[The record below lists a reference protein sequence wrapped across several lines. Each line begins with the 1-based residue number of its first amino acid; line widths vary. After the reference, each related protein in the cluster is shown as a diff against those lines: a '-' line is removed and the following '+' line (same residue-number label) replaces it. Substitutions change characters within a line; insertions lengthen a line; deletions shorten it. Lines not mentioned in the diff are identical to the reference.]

1 MSGRPVPSPPEVTVT
16 AVPGS
21 RALRPSR
28 WIFGNRGQRSASAR
42 IFRQVSGLKPY
53 RPDARLAAMG
63 RLRRAWVLA
72 GAVLVLAGAGCG
84 SGPASAPMR
93 LDAGP
98 AAAALVDPVHVSVS
112 GLPPA
117 GLVTVQAR
125 ALDRQGQPWVS
136 AAVFRASATG
146 TLNLAT
152 AVPVSGSYHVAD
164 AAGLLWS
171 LHPASGAT
179 PATGFTV
186 SAAGFT
192 VRLDV
197 LTGGRVR
204 ASATLQRELLGTA
217 STLTVRRDGFAG
229 TLYTSAA
236 VKPGAPAV
244 VVLGGAE
251 GGQDAAPA
259 IGLAMSGYP
268 ALALAYFDE
277 PGLPQCLCS
286 IPLEYFARAVSWL
299 RAQPAGRGRPV
310 VLYGAS
316 RGAEA
321 VLLLASYLP
330 HLADG
335 VVASSPTAA
344 INPANNVAQGPAW
357 TFGGQPLASV
367 QNIPVTRIR
376 VPLLMGDGGQDAV
389 LGLRGSGQ
397 HHHGR
402 TARLPRP
409 RASHQPVLPRRRAL
423 RLRLPPVLP
432 VLHHHRRG
440 GARRQRASRR
450 PGHRAILDPHDHL
463 PQPPHNP
470 PAHALLTQRST
481 PGRQI
486 GPVAEPLAS
495 ASHSRLPAR

>member
-1 MSGRPVPSPPEVTVT
+1 
-16 AVPGS
+16 
-21 RALRPSR
+21 
-28 WIFGNRGQRSASAR
+28 
-42 IFRQVSGLKPY
+42 
-53 RPDARLAAMG
+53 MG

-72 GAVLVLAGAGCG
+72 GAVLMLAGAGCG
-84 SGPASAPMR
+84 SGPAGAPVR

-125 ALDRQGQPWVS
+125 TLDPHGQPWVS
-136 AAVFRASATG
+136 AAVFRASAAG

-152 AVPVSGSYHVAD
+152 AVPVSGSYHTAD
-164 AAGLLWS
+164 AAGLFWS
-171 LHPASGAT
+171 LHPAPGTNQAT
-179 PATGFTV
+179 NFSS

-192 VRLDV
+192 VRLEV

-204 ASATLQRELLGTA
+204 ASATLRRLLPV
-217 STLTVRRDGFAG
+217 TVSVQAVHRDGFAG
-229 TLYTSAA
+229 LLYTSAA
-236 VKPGAPAV
+236 VRPGAPAV
-244 VVLGGAE
+244 VVLGGAA
-251 GGQDAAPA
+251 GGYDDLPA
-259 IGLAMSGYP
+259 LGLAMSGYP

-286 IPLEYFARAVSWL
+286 IPLEYFARAVGWL

-344 INPANNVAQGPAW
+344 INPANSAAPGPAW
-357 TFGGQPLASV
+357 TFGGQPLAPV
-367 QNIPVTRIR
+367 GNIPVTRIR

-389 LGLRGSGQ
+389 WDSAAAASTIMGELRGSPDHAPATNLYYPGAGHYYFGVPPYFPVFTNTEVAGLGGSAQ
-397 HHHGR
+397 ADALATEQFWTRMITFLNHLAG
-402 TARLPRP
+402 
-409 RASHQPVLPRRRAL
+409 HQP
-423 RLRLPPVLP
+423 
-432 VLHHHRRG
+432 
-440 GARRQRASRR
+440 
-450 PGHRAILDPHDHL
+450 
-463 PQPPHNP
+463 
-470 PAHALLTQRST
+470 T
-481 PGRQI
+481 P
-486 GPVAEPLAS
+486 S
-495 ASHSRLPAR
+495 